1 MKKIQ
6 ISLFISI
13 LISLLAVS
21 LVAAQTTQLTLSM
34 SRDWG
39 YGGFHGDIQGLFTMK
54 IKGPADLAKVTYYID
69 STVIGEVTTAPFN
82 LQFTTDNYPLG
93 FHDLYAVGLSTTGQE
108 YRSNVIKAEFVP
120 AQSVGK
126 TIFPILGAVLL
137 VVILAALIP
146 IFLGR
151 KAKNVP
157 LGSERNY
164 GVAGGTICPRCQRPF
179 AMSLFSPNMGF
190 KKMAVCPYCKKV
202 SLARPLPLEQLRLA
216 EKMELDGQ
224 QQVPLA
230 EESEAEKLKK
240 EIDNS
245 KYQGF

>member
-13 LISLLAVS
+13 LMSLLAVS
-21 LVAAQTTQLTLSM
+21 LVAAQTSQLTLSM

-54 IKGPADLAKVTYYID
+54 IKGPSDLAKVTFYID
-69 STVIGEVTTAPFN
+69 STVIGEVDQAPFN

-93 FHDLYAVGLSTTGQE
+93 LHDLYAVGTSNSGQE
-108 YRSNVIKAEFVP
+108 YRSNVIKAEFVLP
-120 AQSVGK
+120 SSVGK
-126 TIFPILGAVLL
+126 TIFPVLAVIIVVVVLSAVIPLL
-137 VVILAALIP
+137 SA
-146 IFLGR
+146 R

-164 GVAGGTICPRCQRPF
+164 GAAGGTICPRCQRPF
-179 AMSLFSPNMGF
+179 ALTLFSPHVGF
-190 KKMAVCPYCKKV
+190 QKLAVCPYCKKF
-202 SLARPLPLEQLRLA
+202 SLVRPLPLEQLRLA

-230 EESEAEKLKK
+230 EESEVEKLKK